1 MCSLIVVQ
9 VFIMYILF
17 FDLFIII
24 AILFTILFT
33 VEMVRLS
40 LNAFEVKFSFAELLA
55 IKSNSTICLFNL
67 QSYKLSY

>member
-1 MCSLIVVQ
+1 MVSTLWTSLLLRIMIIASLIVLQ

-24 AILFTILFT
+24 AILFT

-55 IKSNSTICLFNL
+55 IKSNS
-67 QSYKLSY
+67 

>member
-1 MCSLIVVQ
+1 MVSTLWNSLLLRIMIIASLIVLQ

-24 AILFTILFT
+24 AILFT

-55 IKSNSTICLFNL
+55 IKSNS
-67 QSYKLSY
+67 

>member
-1 MCSLIVVQ
+1 MVSTLWNSLLLRIIIIASLIVLQ

-24 AILFTILFT
+24 AILFT

-55 IKSNSTICLFNL
+55 IKSNS
-67 QSYKLSY
+67 

>member
-1 MCSLIVVQ
+1 MIIASLIVLQ

-24 AILFTILFT
+24 AILFT

-55 IKSNSTICLFNL
+55 IKSNS
-67 QSYKLSY
+67 